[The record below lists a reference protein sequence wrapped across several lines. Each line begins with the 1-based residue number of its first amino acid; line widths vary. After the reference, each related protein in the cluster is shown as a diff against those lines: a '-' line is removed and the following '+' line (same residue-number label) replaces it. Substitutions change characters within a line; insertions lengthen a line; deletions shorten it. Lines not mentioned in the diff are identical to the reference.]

1 MDFLLL
7 LNPYGFFIVKSVPPT
22 RKLSSYSL
30 AVCQVVVA
38 HFGSV
43 SFRIDCPGVILIREV
58 VDAPV
63 ITGA

>member
-7 LNPYGFFIVKSVPPT
+7 LNPCGFFIVKSVPLT

-38 HFGSV
+38 HLAV
-43 SFRIDCPGVILIREV
+43 
-58 VDAPV
+58 
-63 ITGA
+63 